1 MRPSKRALLLQA
13 AANVVRR
20 DGSDALTLERVA
32 AEAGV
37 SKGGLLYHFDS
48 KAALVRGLVDALVAG
63 FETKLG
69 TIEDGEP
76 GSFTRAYLR
85 ATAQPSGH
93 DEAVTAALLAAV
105 AVAPELLEPLRARYR
120 VWAKRFD
127 ADGIDATDA
136 LIVRLASDGLWLA
149 ELLGFEPPSR
159 KRRQQVLARL
169 SALTKHSATP
179 PQAAQKPR
187 RRSRGP
193 R

>member
-1 MRPSKRALLLQA
+1 MRQSKRELLLMA

-20 DGSDALTLERVA
+20 DGSDALTLDRVA

-48 KAALVRGLVDALVAG
+48 KAALVRALVDALVQG
-63 FETKLG
+63 FEVALG
-69 TIEDGEP
+69 AVEDGAP

-85 ATAQPSGH
+85 ATAHPNSG
-93 DEAVTAALLAAV
+93 DTAVTAGLLAAV

-120 VWAKRFD
+120 DWAGRFD

-149 ELLGFEPPSR
+149 ELLGFEPPAP
-159 KRRQQVLARL
+159 KRRQQVIARL
-169 SALTKHSATP
+169 TALTTP
-179 PQAAQKPR
+179 GAQAQAAQPKPR
-187 RRSRGP
+187 RARRAA